1 MESELM
7 LSILSGLAEGE
18 SVSISKNNKWAL
30 KRRFQNG
37 LFKISYAPY
46 GYDVLDGKLVVNESQ
61 AEMCGLSF

>member
-1 MESELM
+1 V
-7 LSILSGLAEGE
+7 G
-18 SVSISKNNKWAL
+18 L

-61 AEMCGLSF
+61 AEIVRFIFSEILSGKGAQKSLKF